1 MLIQTYLEMLILS
14 YQIRLINAEQK
25 RFANKQYSRRD
36 CLEISGIP
44 PSVKDNE
51 LKTKILSIL
60 EEIDAPV
67 DPGLVEDCCCLP
79 SKRNTKKLILKL
91 NRRKDAR
98 KVLLNK
104 KIKKLGSLN
113 SEPAFWYKNLHK

>member
-1 MLIQTYLEMLILS
+1 MLILS

-44 PSVKDNE
+44 PNVKDNE

-113 SEPAFWYKNLHK
+113 SEPAFWHKNLHK